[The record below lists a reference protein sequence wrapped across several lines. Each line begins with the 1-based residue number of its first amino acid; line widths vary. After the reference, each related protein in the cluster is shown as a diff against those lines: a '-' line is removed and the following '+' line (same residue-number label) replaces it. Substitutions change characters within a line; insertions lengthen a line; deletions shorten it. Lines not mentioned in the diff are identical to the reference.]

1 MTCVL
6 TPHEPTIAMDS
17 STIISRVIASLIS
30 IMQASNL
37 RNRLYLQEQRIEK
50 MQVALSDIQRIN
62 ANSTAP
68 NILIGGIIERIKGSE
83 VLPDSGCP

>member
-1 MTCVL
+1 
-6 TPHEPTIAMDS
+6 MDS

-50 MQVALSDIQRIN
+50 MQVALDDIHRIN

-68 NILIGGIIERIKGSE
+68 NALISGIIDRIRG
-83 VLPDSGCP
+83 

>member
-1 MTCVL
+1 
-6 TPHEPTIAMDS
+6 MDS

>member
-1 MTCVL
+1 
-6 TPHEPTIAMDS
+6 MDS

-50 MQVALSDIQRIN
+50 MQVALDDIHRIN

-68 NILIGGIIERIKGSE
+68 NLLISGIIDRIQG
-83 VLPDSGCP
+83 

>member
-1 MTCVL
+1 
-6 TPHEPTIAMDS
+6 
-17 STIISRVIASLIS
+17 
-30 IMQASNL
+30 MQASNL